1 MRWPCGSPIPV
12 LLWYDLSMAKKTGS
26 ILVVDDEPN
35 IRRVLEAVLSRDGH
49 TVQTAPNGKK
59 GLDII
64 SKDNGIDLLITDLIM
79 PDINGVELLAAT
91 KEINPSASVLMIT
104 AHGTIKS
111 AVDAMKLGAFD
122 YITKPFDMDEIKLV
136 VKNALERK
144 DLIEENRDLRSQLK
158 STYRPDNM
166 VGSSASMQDV
176 FKLVDRIKDSRAS
189 VLIRGETG
197 TGKEGIAKALHYGSV
212 RSDKVFVPVACV
224 ALSEQLLQSE
234 LFGHEK
240 GSFTGAVGQKKGR
253 FEVANRGTL
262 FLDEI
267 GDIPQTVQMM
277 LLRVIQEREFER
289 VGGTETIRVDVR
301 LLAATNQELEKL
313 VESNDFREDLFYRLQ
328 VITIN
333 VPPLRDRAE
342 DIPLLV
348 DHFIQMYSPENGKQ
362 IEYADPET
370 LELFVNYAWP
380 GNVREL
386 ENVIERAVVLAESDA
401 KFITPDLLPGVI
413 RESRVKVKK

>member
-1 MRWPCGSPIPV
+1 MG
-12 LLWYDLSMAKKTGS
+12 KQKGN

-35 IRRVLEAVLSRDGH
+35 IRRVLEAVLARDGH
-49 TVQTAPNGKK
+49 TVQTAENGRK

-64 SKDNGIDLLITDLIM
+64 SKDSAIDLLITDLIM
-79 PDINGVELLAAT
+79 PDINGVELLASA
-91 KEINPSASVLMIT
+91 KELHPQMSVLMIT

-122 YITKPFDMDEIKLV
+122 YITKPFDLDEIKLV

-144 DLIEENRDLRSQLK
+144 DLVEENRDLKSQLK
-158 STYRPDNM
+158 TTFSYENM
-166 VGSSASMQDV
+166 VGSSPAMREV
-176 FKLVDRIKDSRAS
+176 FNMIERVKDSRAS
-189 VLIRGETG
+189 VLIRGESG
-197 TGKEGIAKALHYGSV
+197 TGKEGVARALHYSSV
-212 RSDKVFVPVACV
+212 RADRAFVPVACV

-240 GSFTGAVGQKKGR
+240 GSFTGAIGQKKGR
-253 FEVANRGTL
+253 FEVAHRGTL

-289 VGGTETIRVDVR
+289 VGGTETIKVSVR
-301 LLAATNQELEKL
+301 LITATNQQLEKL
-313 VESNDFREDLFYRLQ
+313 VEDAKFREDLFYRLQ

-333 VPPLRDRAE
+333 MPPLRERAE
-342 DIPLLV
+342 DIPALV
-348 DHFIQMYSPENGKQ
+348 EHFIGMYARENRRK
-362 IEYADPET
+362 IEYADPEA
-370 LELFVNYAWP
+370 LEMFMQYRWP

-386 ENVIERAVVLAESDA
+386 ENAIERAIVLADADA
-401 KFITPDLLPGVI
+401 KFITPDLLPPAI
-413 RESRVKVKK
+413 RDLKIASSP

>member
-1 MRWPCGSPIPV
+1 
-12 LLWYDLSMAKKTGS
+12 MAKKKGN

-35 IRRVLEAVLSRDGH
+35 IRRVLEAVLARDGH
-49 TVQTAPNGKK
+49 TVQTAANGQQ

-64 SKDNGIDLLITDLIM
+64 SKDSSIDLLITDLIM
-79 PDINGVELLAAT
+79 PDINGVELLAAA
-91 KEINPSASVLMIT
+91 KELHPQMSVLMIT

-122 YITKPFDMDEIKLV
+122 YVTKPFDLDEIKLV

-144 DLIEENRDLRSQLK
+144 DLIEENRDLKSQLK
-158 STYRPDNM
+158 TTFNYENM
-166 VGSSASMQDV
+166 VGSSPAMRDV
-176 FKLVDRIKDSRAS
+176 FNMIERVKDSRAS
-189 VLIRGETG
+189 VLIRGESG
-197 TGKEGIAKALHYGSV
+197 TGKEGVAKALHYSSI
-212 RSDKVFVPVACV
+212 RADRAFVPVACV

-240 GSFTGAVGQKKGR
+240 GSFTGAIGQKKGR

-289 VGGTETIRVDVR
+289 VGGTETIKVSVR
-301 LLAATNQELEKL
+301 LITATNQDLEKL
-313 VESNDFREDLFYRLQ
+313 VEEGKFREDLFYRLQ

-333 VPPLRDRAE
+333 VAPLRERTE
-342 DIPLLV
+342 DIPALV
-348 DHFIQMYSPENGKQ
+348 EHFIGIYAQDNRKK
-362 IEYADPET
+362 IESADAET
-370 LELFVNYAWP
+370 LEIFTQYRWP

-386 ENVIERAVVLAESDA
+386 ENTIERATVLADADA
-401 KFITPDLLPGVI
+401 KFITCDLLPSAI
-413 RESRVKVKK
+413 RDLNVASSA